1 MKKFFKW
8 ISMMFTASLC
18 LGLMLLPAVTAT
30 AETAEAGNS
39 YVYYA
44 QAEDGIL
51 TAYSKTAISDDK
63 NDIVIEKGIQTSII
77 DNEYAFSL
85 AFQNGA
91 SGKIY
96 IELTM
101 DASSETLRVVK
112 IEGKEI
118 INLDATFV
126 DEKITFHLDQAG
138 TYAVIDVNASVNSG
152 FEWYHALMIAG
163 FVASV
168 ALCVVTVVR
177 RKK

>member
-118 INLDATFV
+118 IKGFNLTINPGEVHA
-126 DEKITFHLDQAG
+126 IMGPNGAG
-138 TYAVIDVNASVNSG
+138 KSTLSNVLCGKPGYVVNSG
-152 FEWYHALMIAG
+152 KVLF
-163 FVASV
+163 
-168 ALCVVTVVR
+168 
-177 RKK
+177 

>member
-1 MKKFFKW
+1 MKKFLKW
-8 ISMMFTASLC
+8 ISMVFTASLC
-18 LGLMLLPAVTAT
+18 LGFMLLPVVTAT
-30 AETAEAGNS
+30 AETTEAGNN

-51 TAYSKTAISDDK
+51 TAYSKTAISGNK
-63 NDIVIEKGIQTSII
+63 NDVVLEKGIETSII

-85 AFQNGA
+85 EFQNGV

-96 IELTM
+96 VELNM
-101 DASSETLRVVK
+101 DASSESLRVVK
-112 IEGKEI
+112 IEGREI

-126 DEKITFHLDQAG
+126 GEKITFQIDQVG

-152 FEWYHALMIAG
+152 FEWYHAVMIAG
-163 FVASV
+163 FVVSV